1 MSNLFLSP
9 SYLLRGDSKGDGSQV
24 DLVVS
29 GEQRWSQLGV
39 WELAWQPGHENKCVV
54 RFTFAVCN
62 SCFFLNES
70 LLGNQ
75 VMKINVLAPLAFPL
89 TSFSKPIA
97 KFFIHIWRIWEK
109 NAFEKRHISIY
120 ICMKFHLKRVFALLP
135 RKEQIPSNFHLA
147 NKLGCLWRNQ
157 VFIF

>member
-1 MSNLFLSP
+1 MSNLFLSL

-24 DLVVS
+24 HLVVS
-29 GEQRWSQLGV
+29 EEQRWSQLGV

-109 NAFEKRHISIY
+109 MHLKKDTFLFTFAWNFIWNAYLHFCQERS
-120 ICMKFHLKRVFALLP
+120 KFHPIF
-135 RKEQIPSNFHLA
+135 I
-147 NKLGCLWRNQ
+147 WRTNW
-157 VFIF
+157 VVC